1 MRANL
6 LRLDL
11 FVFHSCLAQRN
22 QGGVLVFFPSYSLLE
37 ACLDRWAAQMGGSR
51 GDGGKGR
58 GRVWSARWGKGGKG
72 KGKGGKDNGGG
83 GGGWEAVV
91 ERLTRKRVFV
101 ERRYAGGDAF
111 AATVTLGGVGLLV
124 TAAYACVLV

>member
-1 MRANL
+1 M
-6 LRLDL
+6 
-11 FVFHSCLAQRN
+11 
-22 QGGVLVFFPSYSLLE
+22 FFPSYSLLE

-83 GGGWEAVV
+83 GGGGGGWEAVV

-101 ERRYAGGDAF
+101 ERRDAGGDAF

-124 TAAYACVLV
+124 TARMHACLFEAIVLISGGV